1 MTCPED
7 KDIHKEPREEKK
19 YAQLR
24 RRDFFIKKD
33 AFESALEGVVLS
45 DSEKARILKAMDFAY
60 QAGNEKAT
68 CIWID
73 NDLEGSKRVAAFY
86 ENVLKKVQGPNY
98 NPSPN
103 QIPESD

>member
-1 MTCPED
+1 MTRPED
-7 KDIHKEPREEKK
+7 KDIHKEPQNEKR

-24 RRDFFIKKD
+24 RRSFFTKKD
-33 AFESALEGVVLS
+33 AFESALEGIMLS
-45 DSEKARILKAMDFAY
+45 DAERERMLKAMDFAY

-73 NDLEGSKRVAAFY
+73 NDLDSSKRVAGFY

-98 NPSPN
+98 NPAPN